1 MLPQEFGPV
10 HAVVH
15 IDDAPIEFEPLAIVA
30 SESRAAAVIDVE
42 YRDPP
47 AGPELYPEIER
58 ARCRRGGAAVT
69 FNEQRWPL
77 VRAAGVV
84 GIVRRI
90 E

>member
-15 IDDAPIEFEPLAIVA
+15 IDDAPIESEPLAIVA
-30 SESRAAAVIDVE
+30 SEPRAAAVIDVE

-69 FNEQRWPL
+69 FDKKRRSLE
-77 VRAAGVV
+77 RAAA
-84 GIVRRI
+84 
-90 E
+90 